1 LLALVLVGAAG
12 LPIGWELELGRL
24 LTGEWRF
31 CRLRAAVAIISTAVP
46 AAIISTTVPAA
57 IISTAICT
65 PFISAVDAGNAPGC

>member
-1 LLALVLVGAAG
+1 
-12 LPIGWELELGRL
+12 LELGRL

-31 CRLRAAVAIISTAVP
+31 RRLRAAVAIISVAVPAAIISTAVP